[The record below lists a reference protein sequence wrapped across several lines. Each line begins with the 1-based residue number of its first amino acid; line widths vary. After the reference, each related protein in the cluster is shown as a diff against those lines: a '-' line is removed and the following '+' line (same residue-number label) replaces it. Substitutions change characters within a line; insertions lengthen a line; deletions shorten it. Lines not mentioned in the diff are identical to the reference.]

1 MGMRES
7 YIDPFGAPEYLVDG
21 HAFRCMVGTE
31 LIRFGFFVAEEGH
44 RILRVKL
51 VIPVAAVMQSHPVTR
66 EMIAMNSACAMR
78 MAH

>member
-31 LIRFGFFVAEEGH
+31 LIRFGFYVAEEGH

-51 VIPVAAVMQSHPVTR
+51 VIPVAAVMQSHPMTR
-66 EMIAMNSACAMR
+66 ELIAMHCAAGQR
-78 MAH
+78 LAH